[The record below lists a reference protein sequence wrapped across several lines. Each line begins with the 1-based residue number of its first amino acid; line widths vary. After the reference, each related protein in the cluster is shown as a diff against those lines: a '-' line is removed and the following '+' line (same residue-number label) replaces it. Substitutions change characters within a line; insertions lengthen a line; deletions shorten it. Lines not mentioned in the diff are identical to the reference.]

1 MRKCLR
7 CGTEMLEGWN
17 VKEDGHKHEIFIDNG
32 GSFVRGDGRMGILK
46 AAVCPQCGEVSVYVD
61 DPDTVINGWR
71 SERCLAELT
80 PRSWTRTSFP

>member
-7 CGTEMLEGWN
+7 CGTEMVEGWN
-17 VKEDGHKHEIFIDNG
+17 VKEDGHKHEIIIDNG
-32 GSFVRGDGRMGILK
+32 GKLRARRRTDGNSE

-71 SERCLAELT
+71 
-80 PRSWTRTSFP
+80 

>member
-1 MRKCLR
+1 LHRKDTSRRSGIRIRRETAMRKCLR
-7 CGTEMLEGWN
+7 CGTEMVEGWN
-17 VKEDGHKHEIFIDNG
+17 VKEDGHKHEIIIDNG

-71 SERCLAELT
+71 
-80 PRSWTRTSFP
+80 

>member
-46 AAVCPQCGEVSVYVD
+46 AAVCPSAA
-61 DPDTVINGWR
+61 R
-71 SERCLAELT
+71 FRFM
-80 PRSWTRTSFP
+80 WTIRTR

>member
-46 AAVCPQCGEVSVYVD
+46 AA
-61 DPDTVINGWR
+61 R
-71 SERCLAELT
+71 S
-80 PRSWTRTSFP
+80 

>member
-46 AAVCPQCGEVSVYVD
+46 AAVCPQSDV
-61 DPDTVINGWR
+61 
-71 SERCLAELT
+71 
-80 PRSWTRTSFP
+80 

>member
-32 GSFVRGDGRMGILK
+32 EASCAATDG
-46 AAVCPQCGEVSVYVD
+46 GE
-61 DPDTVINGWR
+61 
-71 SERCLAELT
+71 
-80 PRSWTRTSFP
+80 F

>member
-1 MRKCLR
+1 MKFSS
-7 CGTEMLEGWN
+7 TM
-17 VKEDGHKHEIFIDNG
+17 G

-71 SERCLAELT
+71 
-80 PRSWTRTSFP
+80 

>member
-7 CGTEMLEGWN
+7 CGTEMVEGWN
-17 VKEDGHKHEIFIDNG
+17 VKEDGHKHEIIIDNG
-32 GSFVRGDGRMGILK
+32 GSFGRGDGRMGILK

-71 SERCLAELT
+71 
-80 PRSWTRTSFP
+80 

>member
-1 MRKCLR
+1 MGINMKFSS
-7 CGTEMLEGWN
+7 TM
-17 VKEDGHKHEIFIDNG
+17 G

-71 SERCLAELT
+71 
-80 PRSWTRTSFP
+80 